1 MRVLLNGE
9 EGRVKESNCGSVTL
23 EMHGRTVYCN
33 DSELLVA
40 PSILSQLGKAR
51 YEMNDAVRGLHAVCL
66 EAVEAE
72 IQLTSKSDIAK
83 KLRLTPAKLADI
95 LKRKSVPPQLF
106 LRIEEMTWRVT
117 VSSVEAWLSYN
128 NVQPREIREIVAPVL
143 SDAERE
149 AQRRYVEGMQTDYDR
164 LYY

>member
-1 MRVLLNGE
+1 
-9 EGRVKESNCGSVTL
+9 
-23 EMHGRTVYCN
+23 
-33 DSELLVA
+33 
-40 PSILSQLGKAR
+40 
-51 YEMNDAVRGLHAVCL
+51 MNDAVRGLHAVCL